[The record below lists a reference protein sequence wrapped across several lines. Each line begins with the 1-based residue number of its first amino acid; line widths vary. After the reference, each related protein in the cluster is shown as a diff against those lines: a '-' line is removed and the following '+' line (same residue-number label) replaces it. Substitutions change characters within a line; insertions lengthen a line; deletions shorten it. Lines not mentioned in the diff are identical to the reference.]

1 MNYISIKVLNNTKWY
16 IIECKLYGADSNCS
30 TDLGTAFVLAEGFLN
45 VFGGVLWALGA
56 KRA

>member
-1 MNYISIKVLNNTKWY
+1 M
-16 IIECKLYGADSNCS
+16 YGADSNCS